1 MIESQLTRAEQVIME
16 ARGRAASAD
25 KNRKGKGQENKKT
38 HNNNTCYLYH
48 FRCFI
53 VRKLKKLT
61 LFEFIIWPQSR
72 HLLSHLF

>member
-38 HNNNTCYLYH
+38 HSNDTCYLYH
-48 FRCFI
+48 FRYFI
-53 VRKLKKLT
+53 V
-61 LFEFIIWPQSR
+61 
-72 HLLSHLF
+72 